1 MSESRSP
8 GAFSA
13 TQLGAF
19 LECEHR
25 ITLDLSVIAGRL
37 ERPGQN
43 EIERLLLSKR
53 GTEHER
59 RVLEHY
65 RESGRRVVEFTT
77 EPGRTAEAAAETLAA
92 MQAGADVIYQG
103 TLARE
108 GWTGRPDF
116 LVKVPG
122 SGTWPHHYEVVD
134 AKLAHQPKASA
145 LLQLCVY
152 TDHLSAV
159 QGREAEHFYIA
170 AGKSRAEPLRLRTA
184 DYMAYYRAI
193 RGRFLRFLA
202 TGERATYPEPV
213 EHCGVCQWWKRCEDE
228 RRADD
233 HLSLVANITRRQRDR
248 LVRSGVRRRAELAG
262 LPSDARVDGI
272 DSLDRLREQARLQLE
287 GPSYRLLLDADRTS
301 RPGAE
306 PPLVGLEAL
315 PAPKPGDLFLD
326 LEGDAF
332 VGENGLEYLFGL
344 LELGEPAD
352 DFSVRDAP
360 GEPRYHAH
368 WSDTPAA
375 EKRAFEA
382 IIDRIVAGRE
392 EFRDLHV
399 FHFGHRENDALK
411 KLSCRHKTREDVVD
425 SLLREHVLVDLY
437 PIVRHALLAGIE
449 SYTLKELERVHGF
462 RRQADL
468 REAARAMQ
476 WYGWWLETGEELL
489 PLDELRSQI
498 EAYNRDDCFSTW
510 KLRDWL
516 EGLRAEFAEKQGR
529 PARRPTPELQKLDA
543 ERAEK
548 NRAVAELVNQLG
560 TGLPEDAS
568 RDTPDQA
575 GRRLIANLL
584 EWHWREAKSGWWE
597 YFRAREL
604 PPDDRLDDRSALA
617 SLELVDVVGEVK
629 QSLVYRYRFPEQEH
643 AIRRVPSPVDP
654 DTENVV
660 NVVDVVAGQID
671 LKRSKRSNSPHPS
684 ALVPGKPIEAKDQA
698 ESLLSLGRSL
708 VGGPKS
714 VPPAALQLL
723 RRAAPALGQPEGEAL
738 LRPDESIEAA
748 LSRIA
753 RHPEGV
759 VLAVQGPP
767 GSGKTHQ
774 AALLILELIREGKR
788 VGVTA
793 NSHAVIS
800 SLLKKVQE
808 LAGDKR
814 TRAVHIDDEDDDDG
828 LWPFEFEKDKKKV
841 APRLFAGEL
850 DLVGGTSWVWASPA
864 YENSVDV
871 LVVDEAGQIALANVL
886 AIARAA
892 KTLVLVGDP
901 AQLEQPQK
909 GVHPPGADAS
919 ALQYLLGGHALTI
932 PPELG
937 IFLPVTRR
945 LHPKLC
951 AFISRAFYENRLH
964 PIGGLERQAIGG
976 SPRYSGSGLRFLG
989 VEHRGNT
996 NRAPE
1001 EVEAVLAILAD
1012 LGLASSETSASATY
1026 TDRDGATRPLRQKD
1040 VLVVAPYNAQ
1050 VGALR
1055 RALPDHVA
1063 VGTVDRFQ
1071 GKEAPIVIYSLTSS
1085 TAEEAPRGLEF
1096 LLNPNRLNV
1105 AISRAQALS
1114 ILVASPEL
1122 TRVAC
1127 RTPRQMQLVNA
1138 LCTYLEMAE
1147 PSGDAVA

>member
-1 MSESRSP
+1 MAESRSP

-25 ITLDLSVIAGRL
+25 TTLDFSVIAGRL

-53 GTEHER
+53 GTEHEH

-65 RESGRRVVEFTT
+65 RQSGRQVIEFAIQ
-77 EPGRTAEAAAETLAA
+77 PGRAEEAAGETLAA
-92 MQAGADVIYQG
+92 MRAGADVIYQG
-103 TLARE
+103 TLARG
-108 GWTGRPDF
+108 GWSGRPDF

-122 SGTWPHHYEVVD
+122 AGSFPHHYEVVD
-134 AKLAHQPKASA
+134 AKLAHEPKASA

-159 QGREAEHFYIA
+159 QGREAEHFHIA
-170 AGKSRAEPLRLRTA
+170 AGKSLGEPIRLRAA

-193 RGRFLRFLA
+193 RGRFLAFLA
-202 TGERATYPEPV
+202 NGEQPTYPEPV
-213 EHCGVCQWWKRCEDE
+213 EHCGICQWWKRCEDQ

-248 LVRSGVRRRAELAG
+248 LIAGGIQRRAELAA
-262 LPSDARVDGI
+262 LPGDARVEGL
-272 DSLDRLREQARLQLE
+272 DSLDRLREQAQLQIA
-287 GPSYRLLLDADRTS
+287 GPGYRLLLDEDRTAPRGGS
-301 RPGAE
+301 E
-306 PPLVGLEAL
+306 PPRVGLEAL
-315 PAPKPGDLFLD
+315 PIPKPGDLFLD

-352 DFSVRDAP
+352 DFSVRDAA
-360 GEPRYHAH
+360 GEPRYHAY
-368 WSDTPAA
+368 WSNTPAE
-375 EKRAFEA
+375 EKRAFEKV
-382 IIDRIVAGRE
+382 IDRIVAGRE

-399 FHFGHRENDALK
+399 FHFGHRESDALK

-425 SLLREHVLVDLY
+425 ALLREHVLVDLY

-449 SYTLKELERVHGF
+449 GYTLKELEQVHGF
-462 RRQADL
+462 RRKADL

-489 PLDELRSQI
+489 PLGELRTRI

-516 EGLRAEFAEKQGR
+516 EGLRAEFAKKQGR
-529 PARRPTPELQKLDA
+529 EARRPLA
-543 ERAEK
+543 EPPKVDGERLEK
-548 NRAVAELVNQLG
+548 SRAVAELASQLG
-560 TGLPEDAS
+560 SGLPDDPS
-568 RDTPDQA
+568 DDTPDQA
-575 GRRLIANLL
+575 GRRLIANIL

-604 PPDDRLDDRSALA
+604 PPDDRLEDRSALA
-617 SLELVDVVGEVK
+617 SLKFVDVVGEVK
-629 QSLVYRYRFPEQEH
+629 QSLVYRYSFPEQEH
-643 AIRRVPSPVDP
+643 AIRRIPTPIDP
-654 DTENVV
+654 DTQKDAGS
-660 NVVDVVAGQID
+660 VVDVVAGQID
-671 LKRSKRSNSPHPS
+671 LKRSKRSASPHPA

-698 ESLLSLGRSL
+698 ESLISLGRAL

-714 VPPAALQLL
+714 VSRATLQLL
-723 RRAAPALGQPEGEAL
+723 HRAAPALGQPEGEAL
-738 LRPDESIEAA
+738 LRPGEAIEAA

-753 RHPEGV
+753 RHSEGV

-774 AALLILELIREGKR
+774 AALLILDLIREGKR

-808 LAGDKR
+808 LAGESR
-814 TRAVHIDDEDDDDG
+814 ARAVHIDDEDDEDG
-828 LWPFEFEKDKKKV
+828 LWPFEFDKDKKKV
-841 APRLFAGEL
+841 AKRLFAGEL

-886 AIARAA
+886 AIARSA
-892 KTLVLVGDP
+892 KSLVLVGDP

-909 GVHPPGADAS
+909 GVHPPGADVS

-945 LHPKLC
+945 LHPKIC
-951 AFISRAFYENRLH
+951 AFISRVFYENRLH
-964 PIGGLERQAIGG
+964 PIDGLDRQAIG
-976 SPRYSGSGLRFLG
+976 SASRWSGSGLRFVG

-1001 EVEAVLAILAD
+1001 EVGAVLTILSE
-1012 LGLASSETSASATY
+1012 LGLDESETSTTATF
-1026 TDRDGATRPLRQKD
+1026 TDRNGTTRPLRQKD

-1050 VGALR
+1050 VAALR
-1055 RALPDHVA
+1055 RALPDAVG

-1071 GKEAPIVIYSLTSS
+1071 GKEAPIVIYTLTSS
-1085 TAEEAPRGLEF
+1085 SAEEAPRGLEF

-1147 PSGDAVA
+1147 S